1 MMLRQA
7 LVAYG
12 PRTLLPVML
21 VGGAAIAG
29 GALLWGPRLHAPS
42 AYRLTLHAP
51 VDSNAFYLSA
61 WNDGEVFIDHD
72 ARDRKPVVFTRRG
85 DENDGCT
92 WVGTERLIP
101 IAVNAYHYSYEETIL
116 SCRPG
121 ATPFAKTPRAGIVT
135 VEAADGAALTALAG
149 VQPAGEVWNA
159 IAVDN
164 DEDCGNDADL
174 DADLAE
180 LQAAAAEV
188 EAEAADSAREIA
200 DRLAHEIEEAVA
212 AADRGGDDDRD
223 HDDD

>member
-21 VGGAAIAG
+21 LGGAAIAG
-29 GALLWGPRLHAPS
+29 GAYSWGPRVNAP
-42 AYRLTLHAP
+42 AMYRLTLHAP
-51 VDSNAFYLSA
+51 ADPNAFYLSA

-85 DENDGCT
+85 EENDGCT

-121 ATPFAKTPRAGIVT
+121 AMPFYKTPRGGIVT
-135 VEAADGAALTALAG
+135 VERAHEGATATALTG
-149 VQPAGEVWNA
+149 VQPAGGLWNA
-159 IAVDN
+159 PF
-164 DEDCGNDADL
+164 
-174 DADLAE
+174 
-180 LQAAAAEV
+180 
-188 EAEAADSAREIA
+188 AADSDFDVDSAS
-200 DRLAHEIEEAVA
+200 
-212 AADRGGDDDRD
+212 GDDDA
-223 HDDD
+223 DDADDTAEEIREAMAE